1 VDTRHSSQA
10 PQAPQSASVT
20 VARVLRPH
28 GRRGEVACE
37 ILTDFPQRFKT
48 LKFAEL
54 RGVRHDGHINDARR
68 VAIRSCWLSQ
78 SRGGQAIF
86 LFEGSDSIND
96 AEKLVGLEVQIP
108 LSDRMALPAGSYY
121 ITDLAGC
128 EVREAVVRSPAGE
141 SGGAAIGLV
150 RDVQIPGDNVAGT
163 PILVVD
169 SPNGELLIPLAQ
181 DICVRVDTAARM
193 IEVVLPEGLRDLNK

>member
-1 VDTRHSSQA
+1 VDAQRSA
-10 PQAPQSASVT
+10 QSASVT
-20 VARVLRPH
+20 VARILRPH

-37 ILTDFPQRFKT
+37 ILTDFPQRLKS

-54 RGVRHDGHINDARR
+54 RGVRGEPRR
-68 VAIRSCWLSQ
+68 VGIRSCWLSQ

-96 AEKLVGLEVQIP
+96 AEKLVGLQVQIP
-108 LSDRMALPAGSYY
+108 LSERAQLPAGSYY

-128 EVREAVVRSPAGE
+128 EVREVLVGTPAGE
-141 SGGAAIGLV
+141 SAGAAIGRV
-150 RDVQIPGDNVAGT
+150 SDVQIPGENVSGT

-181 DICVRVDTAARM
+181 DICVRVDTAARV